1 MKVYVVVGYN
11 GILKASGAV
20 GVATTKK
27 LADRIAKEHE
37 YMLDKVDIQEF
48 ELTDS

>member
-11 GILKASGAV
+11 GILKATGGV
-20 GVATTKK
+20 GVATTEE
-27 LADRIAKEHE
+27 LAERIAKEHE

-48 ELTDS
+48 ELTES